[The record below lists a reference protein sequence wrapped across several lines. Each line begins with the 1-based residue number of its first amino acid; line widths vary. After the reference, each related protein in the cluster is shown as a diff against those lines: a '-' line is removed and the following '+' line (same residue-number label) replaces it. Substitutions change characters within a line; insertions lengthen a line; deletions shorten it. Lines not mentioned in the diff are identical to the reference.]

1 MNILE
6 MELLI
11 DMILFYI
18 RAWGIINLPVGN
30 YSLLFRVEGY
40 IDTFP
45 VYLYALDNI
54 DITSCDYPSSSISYN
69 SLLSFS
75 CNFDNLTMCD
85 MITDEEISTF
95 NFTVFTGDTIPDQE
109 LGPTRDHTNNSTSGG
124 FLYWNQHLPVDKND
138 RGRVN
143 LSKTIEQNTGMCIK
157 FAYYVK
163 SKLVN
168 NDTTVIRVSSDGYSN
183 TRLWYQSLYDSQ
195 GWQIALVPV
204 SKVAGAVTFYFDVYA
219 LQPTLAAVAFDD
231 IEIDQCSSF
240 IPTTTSISTTAISTS
255 TTITSTPTSI
265 ITTSTSNLTTTPRNN
280 APQLFSLNPYRLII
294 HYFLFQNFRQF
305 F

>member
-1 MNILE
+1 
-6 MELLI
+6 
-11 DMILFYI
+11 
-18 RAWGIINLPVGN
+18 
-30 YSLLFRVEGY
+30 
-40 IDTFP
+40 
-45 VYLYALDNI
+45 
-54 DITSCDYPSSSISYN
+54 
-69 SLLSFS
+69 
-75 CNFDNLTMCD
+75 MCD

-95 NFTVFTGDTIPDQE
+95 NFTVFTGDTIPDPE

-124 FLYWNQHLPVDKND
+124 FLYWDQHLPVDKND

-163 SKLVN
+163 SELVVN

-255 TTITSTPTSI
+255 TTAISTSTTAISTSTTATSTATSI
-265 ITTSTSNLTTTPRNN
+265 LTTSTSNLTTTPRNN
-280 APQLFSLNPYRLII
+280 APELFSLNPYRLII
-294 HYFLFQNFRQF
+294 HYFLFQSFRQF